1 LEIYSWESEA
11 YLSIHAQRIDPHK
24 KPASLFN
31 LKSKGFL
38 IWLITIGLKKP
49 LITIGI
55 KKKHEI
61 LNKKK

>member
-1 LEIYSWESEA
+1 MELHKRYDFKESE
-11 YLSIHAQRIDPHK
+11 IKWK
-24 KPASLFN
+24 KYWEKNKIYKFN